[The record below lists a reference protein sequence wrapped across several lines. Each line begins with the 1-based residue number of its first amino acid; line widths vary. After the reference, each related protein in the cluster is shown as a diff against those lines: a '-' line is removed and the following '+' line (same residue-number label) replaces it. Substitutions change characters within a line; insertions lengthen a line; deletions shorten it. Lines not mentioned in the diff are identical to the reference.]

1 MIDCYCT
8 RSYPDPVT
16 NCSATIGCGSIA
28 WFAKDSTLSTFVQGG
43 VCVADNSPFASYTP
57 VLCQCP
63 TYKADIA
70 PCTCALSAG
79 STTTLTL
86 ACANQK
92 KTDDDIAHVVSMFT
106 PGAVVDTVDLS
117 VNALT
122 KVPQG
127 LASTF
132 PQLAYLYMAN
142 NSVTAI
148 KAGDLPRLSS
158 IKTYLLDFS
167 NNQITAVQD
176 GALPCEYNT
185 AKYF

>member
-43 VCVADNSPFASYTP
+43 VCVDDNSPFASYTP
-57 VLCQCP
+57 VLC
-63 TYKADIA
+63 
-70 PCTCALSAG
+70 
-79 STTTLTL
+79 
-86 ACANQK
+86 QK